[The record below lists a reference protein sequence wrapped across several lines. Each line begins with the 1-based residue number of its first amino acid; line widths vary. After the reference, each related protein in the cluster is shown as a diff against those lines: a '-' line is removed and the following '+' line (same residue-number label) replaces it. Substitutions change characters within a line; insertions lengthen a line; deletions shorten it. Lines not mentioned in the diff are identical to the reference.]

1 MDVLLFVL
9 GVALAALGIG
19 ASIALHEIGHLVP
32 AKRFGVKVTQYMVG
46 FGPTLWSR
54 ARGETEYGVKWIPL
68 GGYIRMVG
76 LYPPPHGAPEGSYRP
91 GTTGRFAVLAE
102 EARQQAWEEVETGD
116 ENRLFFRLSV
126 PKKVTV
132 MMGGPLMNLLIA
144 TFTCTVLLCAI
155 GLPTA
160 STQLREVV
168 SCIPPAVSS
177 QAAAEAALSGSA
189 GASGECT
196 TGDPVSPAKAAGLVA
211 GDTIVAVDGVETT
224 KWSDVTAKTRPHPGT
239 TVTLTVRDG
248 SGTERAVPVTIATA
262 WGQAL
267 DADGQPTGDVTQV
280 GYLGIMAAIHYVP
293 QPISAVPGQ
302 MWDLSVASA
311 KSLVG
316 FPVRVAQL
324 AGDLATGEARD
335 PNSPVSVVGVGRI
348 SGEVAAADEP
358 VKAKATLLLSLL
370 ASLNLFLFLFN
381 LIPLLPLDGGHV
393 AGALWEG
400 LRRQLARLRGL
411 ADPEPVDMAR
421 MLPVTYV
428 VVMVLVAMSAVVIL
442 ADIVNPIRL
451 FG

>member
-1 MDVLLFVL
+1 
-9 GVALAALGIG
+9 
-19 ASIALHEIGHLVP
+19 
-32 AKRFGVKVTQYMVG
+32 
-46 FGPTLWSR
+46 
-54 ARGETEYGVKWIPL
+54 
-68 GGYIRMVG
+68 
-76 LYPPPHGAPEGSYRP
+76 
-91 GTTGRFAVLAE
+91 
-102 EARQQAWEEVETGD
+102 
-116 ENRLFFRLSV
+116 
-126 PKKVTV
+126 
-132 MMGGPLMNLLIA
+132 MM
-144 TFTCTVLLCAI
+144 
-155 GLPTA
+155 
-160 STQLREVV
+160 
-168 SCIPPAVSS
+168 
-177 QAAAEAALSGSA
+177 
-189 GASGECT
+189 
-196 TGDPVSPAKAAGLVA
+196 
-211 GDTIVAVDGVETT
+211 
-224 KWSDVTAKTRPHPGT
+224 
-239 TVTLTVRDG
+239 
-248 SGTERAVPVTIATA
+248 
-262 WGQAL
+262 
-267 DADGQPTGDVTQV
+267 
-280 GYLGIMAAIHYVP
+280 
-293 QPISAVPGQ
+293 
-302 MWDLSVASA
+302 SVASA